1 MSKIK
6 EQINQE
12 LKVAM
17 KSGDSLKKNLL
28 RVVLSEIDRSVEKNV
43 ELTDDAVQKVVAKM
57 VKSAEMVGTDEAKT
71 EIDILTEYL
80 PKMLSKDETIAIV
93 DNLITLLNIESKRDM
108 GKLMGTISKEYGNSI
123 DKKLVSQIVNERL
136 G

>member
-43 ELTDDAVQKVVAKM
+43 ELTDDTVQKVVAKM

-80 PKMLSKDETIAIV
+80 PKMLSKDETITIV
-93 DNLITLLNIESKRDM
+93 DNLITSLNIESKRDM
-108 GKLMGTISKEYGNSI
+108 GKLMGAISKEYGNGI
-123 DKKLVSQIVNERL
+123 DKKLVSQIVNENL

>member
-43 ELTDDAVQKVVAKM
+43 ELTDDTVQKVVAKM

-71 EIDILTEYL
+71 EIHILTEYL
-80 PKMLSKDETIAIV
+80 PKMLSEDETITIV
-93 DNLITLLNIESKRDM
+93 DNLITSLNIESKRDM
-108 GKLMGTISKEYGNSI
+108 GKLMGSISKEYGNSI

>member
-12 LKVAM
+12 LKSAM

-28 RVVLSEIDRSVEKNV
+28 RVVLSEIDRSIDKNV

-57 VKSAEMVGTDEAKT
+57 VKSAEMIGTDEAKT
-71 EIDILTEYL
+71 EINILSEYL
-80 PKMLSKDETIAIV
+80 PKLLSKDETIVIV
-93 DNLITLLNIESKRDM
+93 DNLITSLNIESKRDI
-108 GKLMGTISKEYGNSI
+108 GKLMGVISKEYGNSI
-123 DKKLVSQIVNERL
+123 DKKLVSQIVNQKL

>member
-71 EIDILTEYL
+71 EINILSEYL
-80 PKMLSKDETIAIV
+80 PKMLSKDETITIV
-93 DNLITLLNIESKRDM
+93 DNLITTLNIESKRDM
-108 GKLMGTISKEYGNSI
+108 GKLMGSISKEYGNSI

>member
-12 LKVAM
+12 LKGAM

-28 RVVLSEIDRSVEKNV
+28 RVVLSEIDRSIEKNV

-57 VKSAEMVGTDEAKT
+57 VKSAEMIGTDEAKT
-71 EIDILTEYL
+71 EINILSEYL
-80 PKMLSKDETIAIV
+80 PKLLSKDETIVIV
-93 DNLITLLNIESKRDM
+93 DNLITSLNIESKRDI
-108 GKLMGTISKEYGNSI
+108 GKLMGVISKEYGNSI
-123 DKKLVSQIVNERL
+123 DKKLVSQIVNQKL

>member
-12 LKVAM
+12 LKSAM

-57 VKSAEMVGTDEAKT
+57 VKSAEMIGTDEAKT
-71 EIDILTEYL
+71 EINILSEYL
-80 PKMLSKDETIAIV
+80 PKLLSKDETIVIV
-93 DNLITLLNIESKRDM
+93 DNLITSLNIESKRDM
-108 GKLMGTISKEYGNSI
+108 GKLMGVISKEYGNSI
-123 DKKLVSQIVNERL
+123 DKKLVSQIVNQKL

>member
-12 LKVAM
+12 LKSAM

-28 RVVLSEIDRSVEKNV
+28 RVVLSEIDRSIDKNV
-43 ELTDDAVQKVVAKM
+43 ELTDDTVQKVVAKM
-57 VKSAEMVGTDEAKT
+57 VKSAEMIGTDEAKT
-71 EIDILTEYL
+71 EINILSEYL
-80 PKMLSKDETIAIV
+80 PKILSKDETKYIV
-93 DNLITLLNIESKRDM
+93 DDLFVKLQIESKKDM
-108 GKLMGTISKEYGNSI
+108 GKLMGVISKEYGNSI
-123 DKKLVSQIVNERL
+123 DKKLVSQIVNQKL

>member
-12 LKVAM
+12 LKGAM

-28 RVVLSEIDRSVEKNV
+28 RVVLSEIDRSIEKNV

-57 VKSAEMVGTDEAKT
+57 VKSAEMIGTDEAKT
-71 EIDILTEYL
+71 EINILSEYL
-80 PKMLSKDETIAIV
+80 PKILSKDETKYIV
-93 DNLITLLNIESKRDM
+93 DDLFVKLQIESKKDM
-108 GKLMGTISKEYGNSI
+108 GKLMGVISKEYGYSI
-123 DKKLVSQIVNERL
+123 DKKLVSQIVNQKL